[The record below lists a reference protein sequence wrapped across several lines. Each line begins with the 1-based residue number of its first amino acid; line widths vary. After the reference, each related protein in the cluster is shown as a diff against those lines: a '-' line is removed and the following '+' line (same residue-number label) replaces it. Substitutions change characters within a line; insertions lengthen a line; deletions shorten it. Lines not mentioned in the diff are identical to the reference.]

1 MLLLIILE
9 TLKTGLWIIFW
20 SSSSI
25 SVFENGPV
33 IGISSIWFFES
44 LILSIVAKLF
54 ISFKCPSLFIWKFVS
69 EFTFESEKEIEVY
82 SISFKLTV
90 SVLSFFEYSL
100 IIPFSSK
107 FLFES
112 FDVYKFSDKDGIFL
126 KIKFSIF
133 AYK

>member
-25 SVFENGPV
+25 SLFENGPV
-33 IGISSIWFFES
+33 IGISSICFFES

-90 SVLSFFEYSL
+90 SVFSFF
-100 IIPFSSK
+100 
-107 FLFES
+107 
-112 FDVYKFSDKDGIFL
+112 
-126 KIKFSIF
+126 
-133 AYK
+133 